1 MPSARQSET
10 HHARITEE
18 MRSRILDGEWPP
30 GHQLAKETEL
40 AEAYGV
46 SRMTMNKA
54 LTQLT
59 GEGFLIRRKRSGTFV
74 AQPRAQSAVMEIG
87 DIARE
92 VTAQGLHHDWQL
104 TMGALRPP
112 SGAERSLLDL
122 TEPPAAERVLMLEGL
137 HLAQGA
143 PFCLETRA
151 IDPKVVP
158 AALDQ
163 DFSATAPGL
172 WLLRSMPWSTASHR
186 IRAVNATGSDARK
199 LALPIGTACLEVL
212 RKTRIEGAW
221 VTHVRLL
228 YPGEAHQLVA
238 EFAP

>member
-1 MPSARQSET
+1 MPSARPTET

-18 MRSRILDGEWPP
+18 LRRKIIEGDWPP

-40 AEAYGV
+40 AGAYGV

-59 GEGFLIRRKRSGTFV
+59 AEGFLLRRKRSGTFV

-87 DIARE
+87 DIQRE
-92 VTAQGLHHDWQL
+92 VTAQGLHHDWRL
-104 TMGALRPP
+104 TLSALRPTP
-112 SGAERSLLDL
+112 EAERRLLDL
-122 TEPPAAERVLMLEGL
+122 PEDGAARDLLVLDGV

-143 PFCLETRA
+143 PFCLETRV
-151 IDPKVVP
+151 IDPQVVP
-158 AALDQ
+158 AACDQ
-163 DFSATAPGL
+163 DFGATAPGQ
-172 WLLRSMPWSTASHR
+172 WLLGSMPWSAATHR
-186 IRAVNATGSDARK
+186 VRAVNANGQDARK
-199 LALPIGTACLEVL
+199 LALPVGTACLEIL
-212 RKTRIEGAW
+212 RKTRIEGDW